1 MLLDNSACNASYN
14 VLPHRY
20 AYILTYVWS
29 TCIFRLLWLS
39 AYCNHESTI
48 MIGLTTVLAAYV
60 QPLKSELHDLT
71 LTVLVSNFILC
82 SHLQCIY
89 VLCSTNLMVEQFGQL
104 VGS

>member
-1 MLLDNSACNASYN
+1 
-14 VLPHRY
+14 
-20 AYILTYVWS
+20 
-29 TCIFRLLWLS
+29 
-39 AYCNHESTI
+39 

-71 LTVLVSNFILC
+71 LTVLVNNFILC

-104 VGS
+104 GGS